1 MKELTYK
8 YRLLDKDCAMLYD
21 ELRGGRAF
29 EKMVFVPNG
38 ENKARM
44 YKTLDALM
52 FRNELLKAPDEVFA
66 IMKEQISNFLQAQKL
81 SLKGFFDRPMK
92 TISNFTYAYQNYGRK
107 DCRDDETRADI
118 LIAKF
123 AMAEE
128 VWAGVREWL
137 SDVSALYLQECIF
150 TLGTMDRTLKFE
162 LTQIDVVFPVLSA
175 EKKQQLI
182 DAINGLLKSAEGWK
196 AEANEILTKK
206 GIVAKNETTEED
218 TIKFDESYYR
228 DLLHNELGV
237 NLDTLVEWHEAE
249 VEKTRAEVF
258 EIVNKL
264 DIPDEKPTTMA
275 GVNDLLNKY
284 AGSFENPEILMKK
297 AQEYLD
303 RAAEEARKIVPLPEE
318 TCQLKGI
325 PEQIKY
331 SYPWGGYGGGCPI
344 RRPLIGEYYVN
355 DFNYTAVTDGWIKMM
370 AIHESYP
377 GHHVQF
383 IRATVDTLPEVI
395 KIGARSIP
403 ITEGTAHRSERVFE
417 YVFAEDQFYP
427 LFVAYRRHHTSVRI
441 KAEMYLRYFG
451 RPIKD
456 AVDLYVNELGFDRAT
471 ARGQVSAQESMQ
483 GYFNCYYYG
492 MKRIEELE
500 KKFGFD
506 KDEYTR
512 YLFDAGRVSLE
523 LFERFLALSPEDKH
537 RYTHDFASIIQFGE
551 EI

>member
-1 MKELTYK
+1 MKDLTYK
-8 YRLLDKDCAMLYD
+8 YRVLDKDCAMFYD

-29 EKMVFVPNG
+29 EKAVFVPNE

-52 FRNELLKAPDEVFA
+52 FRCELLSAPDEVFA

-81 SLKGFFDRPMK
+81 SLKGCFDRPMK
-92 TISNFTYAYQNYGRK
+92 TISNFTYAFQTYGRK

-118 LIAKF
+118 LIAKYN
-123 AMAEE
+123 MAEE
-128 VWAGVREWL
+128 VWSGIREWL
-137 SDVSALYLQECIF
+137 NDVSSLYLQECIF
-150 TLGTMDRTLKFE
+150 TIGTMDRTLKFE
-162 LTQIDVVFPVLSA
+162 LTELDKTFPALSSDKKQMLIDSINALLRSA
-175 EKKQQLI
+175 E
-182 DAINGLLKSAEGWK
+182 NWK

-206 GIVAKNETTEED
+206 GVVAKNETTEED
-218 TIKFDESYYR
+218 TIKFEESYYR

-237 NLDTLVEWHEAE
+237 NLDTLIEWHEQE

-284 AGSFENPEILMKK
+284 AGSFENPDILMKK

-303 RAAEEARKIVPLPEE
+303 RAAENARKIVPLPEE

-506 KDEYTR
+506 QDEYTR